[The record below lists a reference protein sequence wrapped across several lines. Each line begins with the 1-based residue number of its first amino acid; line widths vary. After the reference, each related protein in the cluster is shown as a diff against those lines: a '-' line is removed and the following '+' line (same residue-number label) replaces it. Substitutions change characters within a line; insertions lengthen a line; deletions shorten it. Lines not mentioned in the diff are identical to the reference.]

1 MTQGSNLA
9 LCDDLEGGMGKA
21 ARRFNRERT
30 YVSLC
35 LIRAD
40 VRQKQT
46 PYCKE
51 ISLQL
56 KINKM
61 KIKNVC

>member
-9 LCDDLEGGMGKA
+9 LCDGLEGGMGKA
-21 ARRFNRERT
+21 ARRFNGERT
-30 YVSLC
+30 HVSLC
-35 LIRAD
+35 PK
-40 VRQKQT
+40 QKPT

-56 KINKM
+56 KMNKM
-61 KIKNVC
+61 KIKDVC